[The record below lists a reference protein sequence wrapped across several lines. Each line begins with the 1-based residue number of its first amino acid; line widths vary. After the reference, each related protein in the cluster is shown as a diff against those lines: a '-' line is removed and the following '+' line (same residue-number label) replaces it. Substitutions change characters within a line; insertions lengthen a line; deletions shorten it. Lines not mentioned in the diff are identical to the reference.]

1 MTAVY
6 LQILIHSMNNSLFP
20 DASPN
25 SIAWAGPPPDI
36 VAVQAILYA
45 SLAISLLA
53 AFLAI
58 LGKQWINR
66 YTHTRGGSTEEK
78 SRNRQRKLDG
88 LEDWYFHVIAECL
101 PAMLQLAL
109 LLLGCALSRYLWTIS
124 HTIAWIAVTFTIFG
138 FTSYTFFTLAATFYN
153 NCPYQT
159 PFSLLIQALIRD
171 LTHRRSTFARLARSG
186 IRLSFL
192 LYSHSAGKLRRALRN
207 IRARARIALRS
218 LGCVFG
224 APGNMELLPTLAAME
239 PPIWNFGEISADL
252 ETYKGDV
259 RCIAWI
265 FRSAIDRDIIF
276 CAAQFAAEITLYPET
291 VNAVE
296 PHILAN
302 HFLGCL
308 EDGQVIHDRLGHT
321 SVIGLALAS
330 VLSVKLCMDPTSADL
345 QDLSRTIHTY
355 ADWIASSEPTFL
367 LGVVVLGIVSQN
379 PERAQGG
386 FPKWEILSDIPV
398 DLPVARKLSLSRT
411 MLQTIWRWR
420 RVQGPKTVLNLKGID
435 SFCRGLVADSDHV
448 LPATRTNCFLIMAF
462 SLGGPDSDI
471 RTLFTPN
478 TEYVVS
484 LFPPFARLTGWQ

>member
-20 DASPN
+20 DASP
-25 SIAWAGPPPDI
+25 SSVTWAGPPPDI
-36 VAVQAILYA
+36 VTVQAILYA
-45 SLAISLLA
+45 SLATSLLA

-58 LGKQWINR
+58 LGKQWVNR
-66 YTHTRGGSTEEK
+66 YIHTRGGSIEEK

-88 LEDWYFHVIAECL
+88 LEDWYFHVVVESL
-101 PAMLQLAL
+101 PVMLQLAL
-109 LLLGCALSRYLWTIS
+109 LLLGCALSRYLWSIN
-124 HTIAWIAVTFTIFG
+124 HTIAWIAVAFTVFG
-138 FTSYTFFTLAATFYN
+138 LTSYTFFTLAATFYR

-159 PFSLLIQALIRD
+159 PFSLLIRALTGD
-171 LTHRRSTFARLARSG
+171 LAHRRSTFARLARSG
-186 IRLSFL
+186 IRFYFL
-192 LYSHSAGKLRRALRN
+192 LYSHSAGKLRRALKNLRT
-207 IRARARIALRS
+207 RARIASRS
-218 LGCVFG
+218 LGRVFG
-224 APGNMELLPTLAAME
+224 APGNMELVPTLAVME
-239 PPIWNFGEISADL
+239 PPIWNFGEVTADL

-265 FRSAIDRDIIF
+265 FRSAIDGDIIL
-276 CAAQFAAEITLYPET
+276 CTAQFAADMTLYPEI
-291 VNAVE
+291 VSALE

-302 HFLGCL
+302 HFLRCL
-308 EDGQVIHDRLGHT
+308 EDGHVIPERLEHA

-330 VLSVKLCMDPTSADL
+330 VLSVKLCKDPTSADL
-345 QDLSRTIHTY
+345 QDLSRTIRTY

-379 PERAQGG
+379 PEPVQGG

-435 SFCRGLVADSDHV
+435 SFCRGLVADSEHTP
-448 LPATRTNCFLIMAF
+448 PATITNCFLIMAF

-471 RTLFTPN
+471 RTLYTPN

-484 LFPPFARLTGWQ
+484 LFSPFT